1 MTDRALFA
9 AALAV
14 AVLSL
19 CCVSLLR
26 YLLIRQRGPM
36 PSSALSRAKELL
48 WDSWPWRIGLVG
60 LLVLHLVLLVFP
72 MKVLTWNRVE
82 GRLLVLEAAGFAFG
96 LLALVGLVSLVGR
109 RLRPSADASRPELSL
124 ADAAFLGLLLVEV
137 LSGLAMAGLYRW
149 ASSWSTV
156 TLVPYVRSLLTL
168 DARPALMTGMPYVVK
183 LHVFCSSALLAV
195 LPFSHAFD
203 FVLLPVDRAVTALL
217 APLAAARRRA
227 WRTLGALRRRGAAAD
242 PSGAS
247 KTEKS
252 MTNAKWMLAGG
263 ACGAVLL
270 AAAALG
276 RELSLVGV
284 HQGYAP
290 EQPIA
295 FSHKLHAGD
304 NKIACLY
311 CHFAAT
317 KSRHAG
323 IPPANVCMNCHAI
336 LRKETTEIA
345 KLKEAVAQN
354 RPIEWIKVHNLPDF
368 VYFNHS
374 QHVLSSVACREC
386 HGPVETM
393 ARVRQEEPLTM
404 GWCLD
409 CHRHRGPGPTV
420 PQTTVAGLTA
430 APQGRGA
437 AVAALHPMAPD
448 PRRQPPLPGLECGKC
463 HY

>member
-1 MTDRALFA
+1 MTDWALFA
-9 AALAV
+9 AAPRV
-14 AVLSL
+14 ALLSL
-19 CCVSLLR
+19 GWVSLLR
-26 YLLIRQRGPM
+26 YLLVRRRGPM

-48 WDSWPWRIGLVG
+48 WGSWPWRIGLVG

-72 MKVLTWNRVE
+72 MQVLAWNR
-82 GRLLVLEAAGFAFG
+82 GHGQLLALEAAGFACG
-96 LLALVGLVSLVGR
+96 LLALVGIVSLVRR
-109 RLRPSADASRPELSL
+109 RLRTELSL
-124 ADAAFLGLLLVEV
+124 ADAAFLCLLLVEV

-156 TLVPYVRSLLTL
+156 TLVPYVRSLPTL
-168 DARPALMTGMPYVVK
+168 HASPALMTGLPYLVR
-183 LHVFCSSALLAV
+183 LHVFCSIALLAV
-195 LPFSHAFD
+195 LPFSHALD
-203 FVLLPVDRAVTALL
+203 FVLLPVDRADTALL
-217 APLAAARRRA
+217 APLAGARRRA
-227 WRTLGALRRRGAAAD
+227 WRTLRALGRRGAVAD
-242 PSGAS
+242 PSSAS
-247 KTEKS
+247 KTAKG
-252 MTNAKWMLAGG
+252 TINAMWMLAGG
-263 ACGAVLL
+263 AFGVALLGAGV
-270 AAAALG
+270 G

-304 NKIACLY
+304 NEIACLY

-323 IPPANVCMNCHAI
+323 IPPANVCMNCHTI
-336 LRKETTEIA
+336 LRKETVEIA

-386 HGPVETM
+386 HGLVETM
-393 ARVRQEEPLTM
+393 TRVRQEKPLTM

-409 CHRHRGPGPTV
+409 CHRHRGLGPAV
-420 PQTTVAGLTA
+420 PQTTMAGLTS
-430 APQGRGA
+430 APQGRVADVALA
-437 AVAALHPMAPD
+437 ASQPMALD

>member
-1 MTDRALFA
+1 MTDWALFA
-9 AALAV
+9 ASPRVAL
-14 AVLSL
+14 LSL
-19 CCVSLLR
+19 GWVALLR
-26 YLLIRQRGPM
+26 YLLIRRRGPM

-60 LLVLHLVLLVFP
+60 LLVLHLVLLAFP
-72 MKVLTWNRVE
+72 MQVLASNRVH
-82 GRLLVLEAAGFAFG
+82 GQLLALEAAGCACG
-96 LLALVGLVSLVGR
+96 LLALVGIVSLIRR
-109 RLRPSADASRPELSL
+109 RLRTELSL
-124 ADAAFLGLLLVEV
+124 ADAALLCLLLVEV

-168 DARPALMTGMPYVVK
+168 DAHPALMTGMPYVPK
-183 LHVFCSSALLAV
+183 LHVFCSIALLAV

-217 APLAAARRRA
+217 APLAGARRRA
-227 WRTLGALRRRGAAAD
+227 WRTLRALGRRGAVAD
-242 PSGAS
+242 PASAS
-247 KTEKS
+247 KTDKS
-252 MTNAKWMLAGG
+252 RINAKWMLAGG
-263 ACGAVLL
+263 AGALGVALL
-270 AAAALG
+270 AAGVG

-295 FSHKLHAGD
+295 FSHQLHAGD

-336 LRKETTEIA
+336 LRTETAEIA

-386 HGPVETM
+386 HGAVETM
-393 ARVRQEEPLTM
+393 TRVRQEKPLTM

-409 CHRHRGPGPTV
+409 CHRHRSRGPAV
-420 PQTTVAGLTA
+420 PQTAVAGLTS
-430 APQGRGA
+430 APPGRGA
-437 AVAALHPMAPD
+437 NVALAASQPMASD